1 MCLMEVEVRVKP
13 VRALSRCESLE
24 GIHFDTCIDVPK
36 YFMRGADLGPDA
48 TDKICPRSCFQS

>member
-1 MCLMEVEVRVKP
+1 MEVEVRVKP